1 MNVINVQI
9 FQFSR
14 QGEIPTRLD
23 HVEALPE
30 EGFVW
35 LDFTRDEAVDWTDW
49 AHRLTGVQI
58 NVEHVSDSL
67 NEDHPSYTDGTED
80 YDMFV
85 FQALTPV
92 TADSSTLIAPKSAAF
107 FVFDRLLVSV
117 RSAQNVSFEAVKRK
131 FCETKLRF
139 PSTPFGL
146 VHVVLDMMVDRY
158 MAITDELEHRLERIS
173 DELIDPHSPFHD
185 WQQLMGYRKQAH
197 ALELMCGKNI
207 DALDTWRRE
216 MRVEI
221 TENQRIRLNDLRE
234 HIQRVSMHA
243 DSVQRDVEI
252 AIQLHFSAVAHRT
265 NKIMGSLTV
274 MSAIFF
280 PLTLITGIY
289 GMNFAHMPEL
299 GWKYGYFIVLGVLAS
314 VAGGLLLFFR
324 RRGIF

>member
-1 MNVINVQI
+1 MQI

-14 QGEIPTRLD
+14 QGEIPKRLD
-23 HVEALPE
+23 HVEQAPE

-35 LDFTRDEAVDWTDW
+35 LDFTRDETVDWTEW
-49 AHRLTGVQI
+49 AHRLTGVKI

-67 NEDHPSYTDGTED
+67 NEDHPSYSDGTED
-80 YDMFV
+80 YDMLV

-92 TADSSTLIAPKSAAF
+92 TKETNALIVPKSAAF
-107 FVFDRLLVSV
+107 FIFDHVLITI
-117 RSAQNVSFEAVKRK
+117 RSPQNVSFDSVKRK

-139 PSTPFGL
+139 PSTPFGM
-146 VHVVLDMMVDRY
+146 VHVILDMMVERY
-158 MAITDELEHRLERIS
+158 ISITDELEDRLERIS
-173 DELIDPHSPFHD
+173 DELIDPKSPFED

-197 ALELMCGKNI
+197 SLELMCGKNI

-221 TENQRIRLNDLRE
+221 SENQRIRLNDLRE

-243 DSVQRDVEI
+243 DALQRDIEI
-252 AIQLHFSAVAHRT
+252 AVQLHFSSVAHRT
-265 NKIMGSLTV
+265 NKIVQSLTV
-274 MSAIFF
+274 LSAIFF

-289 GMNFAHMPEL
+289 GMNFDHMPEL
-299 GWKYGYFIVLGVLAS
+299 HWKYGYFMVLGLLVT
-314 VAGGLLLFFR
+314 VAGGLLLYFR